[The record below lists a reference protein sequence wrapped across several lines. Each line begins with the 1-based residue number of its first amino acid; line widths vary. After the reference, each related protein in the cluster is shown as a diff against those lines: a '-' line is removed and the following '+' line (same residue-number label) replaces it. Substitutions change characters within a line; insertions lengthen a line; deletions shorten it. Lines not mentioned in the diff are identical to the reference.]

1 VKLATGKYAGNLDAA
16 SKTMQGA
23 WDRIKEIRDALDRE
37 VMQSLAEKWG
47 LAETGD
53 ELASLADLMKSV
65 AVPAIVDGFSSMAD
79 AAFDFADNLRAIGT
93 LMPDL
98 SVLATGGPHAFAAQF
113 AGRFANA
120 AFDPTILGG
129 INTKRDIKT
138 AFSVAR
144 QLANA
149 HDANKPPL
157 AAPERMGGAGF
168 AMPDLN
174 RLFVGSGA
182 KTTMRAIGNIFEDI
196 GFAGGRVASKFGIRG
211 GEAQERKPTGA
222 LVAGSSEAF
231 SAIIRSMFGQ
241 DKGKEELKT
250 LMAIEKAVGVSGKA
264 VVEAIKNQIT
274 GVLGALGT

>member
-1 VKLATGKYAGNLDAA
+1 
-16 SKTMQGA
+16 
-23 WDRIKEIRDALDRE
+23 
-37 VMQSLAEKWG
+37 
-47 LAETGD
+47 
-53 ELASLADLMKSV
+53 
-65 AVPAIVDGFSSMAD
+65 VDGFSSMAD
-79 AAFDFADNLRAIGT
+79 AAFDFADNLRAIG
-93 LMPDL
+93 M
-98 SVLATGGPHAFAAQF
+98 LAPNAAEAAGGLTGLGTW
-113 AGRFANA
+113 AGRLSGNA
-120 AFDPTILGG
+120 MFNDQFTKDLAG
-129 INTKRDIKT
+129 INTKRDIKA

-144 QLANA
+144 QLANN
-149 HDANKPPL
+149 HDANKPEL

-196 GFAGGRVASKFGIRG
+196 GFAGGRVASRFGIRG